1 MEIVHSKRVVLG
13 TTVLFCFLRL
23 LAAYPQ
29 VETPTTSE
37 DSQQSEF
44 PQLSLAD
51 LDALIEE
58 DSEDEDI
65 VAVIGDQIFD
75 LLVLSAFLSLA
86 LLSFFKKSTVLK
98 YVTMIVSVVYIG
110 FLKSSLVS
118 VVNIFGLLEWNF
130 PLFRYNLSWYLLML
144 FTVVSTLLWGRLYC
158 GRICSFGAL
167 TQLLDRV
174 VPARLRFELPMRLE
188 RRAIYVKYLLL
199 GAAIAYFLITRDN
212 LIYRYIEPFWMFT
225 LSGSTVMWIM
235 LGLLLL
241 TTVFIRNFYCRYLCP
256 LGAALGLISNLTVL
270 RIKRWSECDTCK
282 ICQKACE
289 WGAIKGPRILVTE
302 CVRCDD
308 CERLYSDEEKCPHWL
323 VLKKASARRGASTLV
338 QIESQ
343 ST

>member
-1 MEIVHSKRVVLG
+1 MYSKRVVLG

-29 VETPTTSE
+29 VETPTTAE
-37 DSQQSEF
+37 DSQQSEA
-44 PQLSLAD
+44 PQLSLSD

-58 DSEDEDI
+58 DSEDEDTA
-65 VAVIGDQIFD
+65 AVIEDQILD
-75 LLVLSAFLSLA
+75 LLVLSAFLALA
-86 LLSFFKKSTVLK
+86 LISFFKKSTMLK
-98 YVTMIVSVVYIG
+98 YVTMIVSIVYIG

-144 FTVVSTLLWGRLYC
+144 FTVASTVFWGRLYC

-174 VPARLRFELPMRLE
+174 LPARLRFELPMRLE
-188 RRAIYVKYLLL
+188 RRAIYVKYLIL

-225 LSGSTVMWIM
+225 LSGSTVMWVM

-256 LGAALGLISNLTVL
+256 LGAALGLLSNLTVF
-270 RIKRWSECDTCK
+270 RIKRWSECKSCK
-282 ICQKACE
+282 ICEKACE
-289 WGAIKGPRILVTE
+289 WGAIEGPRILVTE

-308 CERLYSDEEKCPHWL
+308 CETLYRDEEKCPHWL
-323 VLKKASARRGASTLV
+323 VLKKASARRETLTLV
-338 QIESQ
+338 QIQSQ

>member
-1 MEIVHSKRVVLG
+1 MHSRTFLLG

-29 VETPTTSE
+29 VETPMTAE
-37 DSQQSEF
+37 DSQQSDS
-44 PQLSLAD
+44 PQLSLSD

-58 DSEDEDI
+58 DSEDEDM
-65 VAVIGDQIFD
+65 VAVIGDQILD
-75 LLVLSAFLSLA
+75 MLVLSAFLALA
-86 LLSFFKKSTVLK
+86 LVSFFKKSTLLK
-98 YVTMIVSVVYIG
+98 YTTMIVSVVYIG
-110 FLKSSLVS
+110 FFKSSLVS
-118 VVNIFGLLEWNF
+118 IVNIFGLLEWNF

-144 FTVVSTLLWGRLYC
+144 FTVASTVLWGRLYC

-174 VPARLRFELPMRLE
+174 IPARLRFELPMRIE
-188 RRAIYVKYLLL
+188 RRAIYLKYLLL

-225 LSGSTVMWIM
+225 LRGSTVMWVM

-270 RIKRWSECDTCK
+270 RIKRWSECKTCK
-282 ICQKACE
+282 ICEKACE
-289 WGAIKGPRILVTE
+289 WGAIDGPRILVTE

-308 CERLYSDEEKCPHWL
+308 CERLYRDEKKCPHWL
-323 VLKKASARRGASTLV
+323 VLKKASAKRGTPTLV
-338 QIESQ
+338 QINSQ
-343 ST
+343 

>member
-1 MEIVHSKRVVLG
+1 MVHSRTFLLG

-29 VETPTTSE
+29 VETPMTAE
-37 DSQQSEF
+37 DSQQSDS
-44 PQLSLAD
+44 PQLSLSD

-58 DSEDEDI
+58 DSEDEDM
-65 VAVIGDQIFD
+65 VAAIGDQALD
-75 LLVLSAFLSLA
+75 VLVLSAFLALA
-86 LLSFFKKSTVLK
+86 LVSFFKKSTLLK
-98 YVTMIVSVVYIG
+98 YTTMIVSVVYIG
-110 FLKSSLVS
+110 FFKSSLVS
-118 VVNIFGLLEWNF
+118 IVNIFGLLEWNF

-144 FTVVSTLLWGRLYC
+144 FTVASTVLWGRLYC

-174 VPARLRFELPMRLE
+174 IPARLRFELPMRIE
-188 RRAIYVKYLLL
+188 RRAIYIKYLLL

-225 LSGSTVMWIM
+225 LRGSTVMWVM

-256 LGAALGLISNLTVL
+256 LGAALGLISNLTVF
-270 RIKRWSECDTCK
+270 RIKRWSECKTCK
-282 ICQKACE
+282 ICEKACE
-289 WGAIKGPRILVTE
+289 WGAIDGPRILVTE

-308 CERLYSDEEKCPHWL
+308 CERLYRDEKKCPHWL
-323 VLKKASARRGASTLV
+323 VLKKASAKRGTPTLV
-338 QIESQ
+338 QIKSQ
-343 ST
+343 SA

>member
-1 MEIVHSKRVVLG
+1 MVHSRTFLLG

-29 VETPTTSE
+29 VETPMTAE
-37 DSQQSEF
+37 DSQQSDS
-44 PQLSLAD
+44 PQLSLSD

-58 DSEDEDI
+58 DSEDEDM
-65 VAVIGDQIFD
+65 VAAIGDQVLD
-75 LLVLSAFLSLA
+75 VLVLSAFLALA
-86 LLSFFKKSTVLK
+86 LVSFFKKSTLLK
-98 YVTMIVSVVYIG
+98 YTTMIVSVVYIG
-110 FLKSSLVS
+110 FFKSSLVS
-118 VVNIFGLLEWNF
+118 IVNIFGLLEWNF

-144 FTVVSTLLWGRLYC
+144 FTVASTVLWGRLYC

-174 VPARLRFELPMRLE
+174 IPARLRFELPMRIE
-188 RRAIYVKYLLL
+188 RRAIYIKYLLL

-225 LSGSTVMWIM
+225 LRGSTVMWVM

-256 LGAALGLISNLTVL
+256 LGAALGLISNLTVF
-270 RIKRWSECDTCK
+270 RIKRWSECKTCK
-282 ICQKACE
+282 ICEKACE
-289 WGAIKGPRILVTE
+289 WGAIDGPRILVTE

-308 CERLYSDEEKCPHWL
+308 CERLYRDEKKCPHWL
-323 VLKKASARRGASTLV
+323 VLKKASAKRGTPTLV
-338 QIESQ
+338 QIKSQ
-343 ST
+343 SA

>member
-1 MEIVHSKRVVLG
+1 MPSKTFVLG
-13 TTVLFCFLRL
+13 TMVLFCFLRL

-29 VETPTTSE
+29 GETPTTAENSPQS
-37 DSQQSEF
+37 DS
-44 PQLSLAD
+44 PQISLSD

-58 DSEDEDI
+58 DSEDENA
-65 VAVIGDQIFD
+65 VAAIEDQTLD
-75 LLVLSAFLSLA
+75 LLLLSAFLALA
-86 LLSFFKKSTVLK
+86 LFSFFKKSTILK
-98 YVTMIVSVVYIG
+98 YVTMIVSIVYIG

-118 VVNIFGLLEWNF
+118 IVNIFGLLEWNF

-144 FTVVSTLLWGRLYC
+144 FTVASTLFWGRLYC

-174 VPARLRFELPMRLE
+174 IPARLRFELPKRLE

-199 GAAIAYFLITRDN
+199 GTAIAYFLITRDN

-225 LSGSTVMWIM
+225 LRGSTVMWVM

-256 LGAALGLISNLTVL
+256 LGAALGLISNLTVF
-270 RIKRWSECDTCK
+270 RIKRWSECKTCK
-282 ICQKACE
+282 ICEKACE
-289 WGAIKGPRILVTE
+289 WGAIEGPRILVTE

-308 CERLYSDEEKCPHWL
+308 CERLYRDEEKCPHWL
-323 VLKKASARRGASTLV
+323 VLKKASARRETPTLV
-338 QIESQ
+338 KIKPQ
-343 ST
+343 SA

>member
-1 MEIVHSKRVVLG
+1 V
-13 TTVLFCFLRL
+13 TTL
-23 LAAYPQ
+23 LLCLLSMPAAFPQ
-29 VETPTTSE
+29 VETPTTAE
-37 DSQQSEF
+37 DSQQSDA
-44 PQLSLAD
+44 PQLSLSD
-51 LDALIEE
+51 LDALMEE
-58 DSEDEDI
+58 DSEDEDTA
-65 VAVIGDQIFD
+65 AVIRDQILD

-86 LLSFFKKSTVLK
+86 LLSFFKKSTTLK
-98 YVTMIVSVVYIG
+98 YVTMIVSIVYIG

-118 VVNIFGLLEWNF
+118 IVNIFGLLEWNF
-130 PLFRYNLSWYLLML
+130 PLFRYNLSWYLLIL
-144 FTVVSTLLWGRLYC
+144 FTVVSTVFWGRLYC

-174 VPARLRFELPMRLE
+174 LPSRFRFELPARLE

-199 GAAIAYFLITRDN
+199 GTAIAYFLITRDN

-256 LGAALGLISNLTVL
+256 LGAALGLVSNLTVF
-270 RIKRWSECDTCK
+270 RIKRWSECKTCK
-282 ICQKACE
+282 ICEKACE
-289 WGAIKGPRILVTE
+289 WGAIQGPKILVSE

-308 CERLYSDEEKCPHWL
+308 CERLYRDEEKCPHWL
-323 VLKKASARRGASTLV
+323 VLKKASARREASRLV

-343 ST
+343 SA

>member
-1 MEIVHSKRVVLG
+1 MHGKTFVLG
-13 TTVLFCFLRL
+13 SAVLFCCLRL
-23 LAAYPQ
+23 LAAHPQ
-29 VETPTTSE
+29 VETPATAE
-37 DSQQSEF
+37 DSQQSDS

-51 LDALIEE
+51 LDALMEE
-58 DSEDEDI
+58 DSEDEE
-65 VAVIGDQIFD
+65 VAAAIWDQLLD
-75 LLVLSAFLSLA
+75 LLVLSAFLALA

-98 YVTMIVSVVYIG
+98 YVTMIASIVYLG

-144 FTVVSTLLWGRLYC
+144 FTVVSTVLWGRLYC

-174 VPARLRFELPMRLE
+174 LPEKLRFELPVRLE

-199 GAAIAYFLITRDN
+199 GTAVAYFLITRDN

-270 RIKRWSECDTCK
+270 RIKRWSECKTCK
-282 ICQKACE
+282 VCEKACE
-289 WGAIKGPRILVTE
+289 WGAIEGPKILVTE

-308 CERLYSDEEKCPHWL
+308 CERLYRDEEKCPHWL
-323 VLKKASARRGASTLV
+323 VLKKAAARRETPPLV
-338 QIESQ
+338 QISSQ
-343 ST
+343 SA

>member
-1 MEIVHSKRVVLG
+1 MRSRTFLLA

-29 VETPTTSE
+29 VETPTTAE
-37 DSQQSEF
+37 DSQQSDSR
-44 PQLSLAD
+44 QLSLSD
-51 LDALIEE
+51 LDALMEE
-58 DSEDEDI
+58 DSEDEGA
-65 VAVIGDQIFD
+65 VAVIGDQILD
-75 LLVLSAFLSLA
+75 MLVLSAFLALA
-86 LLSFFKKSTVLK
+86 LVSFFKKSTMLK
-98 YVTMIVSVVYIG
+98 YATMIVSIVYIG
-110 FLKSSLVS
+110 FFKSSLVS
-118 VVNIFGLLEWNF
+118 IVNIFGLLEWNF

-144 FTVVSTLLWGRLYC
+144 FTVASTVLWGRLYC

-174 VPARLRFELPMRLE
+174 IPARLRFELPMRIE
-188 RRAIYVKYLLL
+188 RRAIYIKYLLL

-225 LSGSTVMWIM
+225 LRGSTVMWVM

-270 RIKRWSECDTCK
+270 RIKRWSECKTCK
-282 ICQKACE
+282 ICEKACE
-289 WGAIKGPRILVTE
+289 WGAIDGPRILVTE

-308 CERLYSDEEKCPHWL
+308 CERLYRDEKKCPHWL
-323 VLKKASARRGASTLV
+323 VLKKASAKRGTPTLV
-338 QIESQ
+338 QIDSQ
-343 ST
+343 